1 MKRFFIGNCLFVLT
15 VATAGSGM
23 TAAKAAL
30 PAATQSAALQPAVLQ
45 PAAPLASDRM
55 ASDAA
60 ANIQAGAQ
68 TTAPAPAAPAPDP
81 RQIECMAKVIVH
93 EAGNQGPRGQMAVAQ
108 VIRARMNRL
117 HADACTVV
125 AQRGQ
130 FFNVNRFAPARS
142 SATWTRAVAIATD
155 TLTGANDDVV
165 PGALYFHAAGHP
177 MKGHVRLAQ
186 IEGQVFY
193 R

>member
-1 MKRFFIGNCLFVLT
+1 MKRFLIGNCVFILT
-15 VATAGSGM
+15 VALAGSGM
-23 TAAKAAL
+23 TPARAAL
-30 PAATQSAALQPAVLQ
+30 PAGTSASDQALAD
-45 PAAPLASDRM
+45 PAAQ
-55 ASDAA
+55 
-60 ANIQAGAQ
+60 NQAGAA
-68 TTAPAPAAPAPDP
+68 TVAPAAAAPAAAPTPDP
-81 RQIECMAKVIVH
+81 RQVECMAKVIVH
-93 EAGNQGPRGQMAVAQ
+93 EAGNQGRRGQIAVAQ

-130 FFNVNRFAPARS
+130 FFNVNRYAPART
-142 SATWTRAVAIATD
+142 SAVWAHAVDIATQ
-155 TLTGANDDVV
+155 TLAGGDDEVV
-165 PGALYFHAAGHP
+165 PGAMYFHAAGHP